1 MCEATVYLGG
11 EGQEMVMKD
20 VVLIEPEGD
29 SFLLINLIGER
40 KLVRGRIKKIDF
52 LKHTI
57 ILEGMQEDT
66 EFRGK

>member
-20 VVLIEPEGD
+20 VVLIEPDGD
-29 SFLLINLIGER
+29 RFLLINLIGER

-66 EFRGK
+66 EFRGE